1 MKTHSHYK
9 SPHIIITLS
18 LVVTAAA
25 SLLIYHY
32 TYANEVYPRVRIG
45 SLDIGGQT
53 KSETADT
60 LDKKI
65 DEEIGQGFKFIY
77 KNKTV
82 LINPVIIAPE
92 DPDLTYTLVYF
103 DTERMAREAFSFGH
117 NGNLLSNLSNTLKS
131 LVTGK
136 QLPVYYTL
144 NNKEFLNTLRVNFK
158 EFGSPAKNA
167 NLVFSDGKF
176 TITPEQSGKRLLFD
190 KALKELRDQINNL
203 NFEPIELELAYE
215 EPEVTKAAGEI
226 FRKEAEKILAI
237 SPLKLTYNKQSWT
250 ISRELF
256 ASWLTLA
263 GNGGKVSLTLNGS
276 RVDEFLNNIA
286 KEIDVLPKDAKFRLE
301 GGRVV
306 EFQASR
312 DGQRLDKEA
321 TFANLIKSLFEEK
334 KNELR
339 LVVDLVPPLITT
351 ANVNN
356 LGIKELIG
364 KATTSF
370 AGSPKNRRFN
380 ISVGVEKLNG
390 LLIIPGE
397 EFSLIKALGEISEET
412 GYKSELVIKGDKTI
426 PEFGGGLCQIGTTIF
441 RVALNSGLP
450 ILERRNHSY
459 RVPYYEPPV
468 GLDATIYNPAPDLK
482 FKNDTDGYILIRAY
496 IEESALNFEFWGLG
510 NDRQI
515 EISKPDVYNRV
526 PPPPK
531 KVIETEDLPPGK
543 EKCTERAHEGA
554 DAKFTYKVTY
564 PDGRVVEKVFRS
576 HYRPWGEVC
585 LVGKK
590 PVGEIKSLE
599 QPKT

>member
-1 MKTHSHYK
+1 MAHSHYK

-18 LVVTAAA
+18 LFVAALA

-45 SLDIGGQT
+45 SLDVGGQT
-53 KSETADT
+53 KSEAADT

-92 DPDLTYTLVYF
+92 DPDLTYTLIYF

-117 NGNLLSNLSNTLKS
+117 SGNLLLNLGNTLKS
-131 LVTGK
+131 LVAGK
-136 QLPVYYTL
+136 ELPVYYTL
-144 NNKEFLNTLRVNFK
+144 NDKEFLNTLRVNFK
-158 EFGSPAKNA
+158 EFESPAKNA
-167 NLVFSDGKF
+167 NLVYSGGKF
-176 TITPEQSGKRLLFD
+176 TVTTEQSGQRLLFD
-190 KALKELRDQINNL
+190 KAIQELRNQINNL
-203 NFEPIELELAYE
+203 DFQPIELELTFH
-215 EPEVTKAAGEI
+215 EPEVTKVTGET
-226 FRKEAEKILAI
+226 FRTEAEKILAI
-237 SPLKLTYNKQSWT
+237 APLKLTYNKKSWAA
-250 ISRELF
+250 SRELL
-256 ASWLTLA
+256 ASWLTLE

-276 RVDEFLNNIA
+276 KIDEFLNNVA
-286 KEIDVLPKDAKFRLE
+286 REVDVLARDAKFRLE
-301 GGRVV
+301 NGRVV

-312 DGQRLDKEA
+312 DGERLNKEA
-321 TFANLIKSLFEEK
+321 IFTNLIKLLFEDK
-334 KNELR
+334 KNEIP
-339 LVVDLVPPLITT
+339 LVVELAPPLITT

-364 KATTSF
+364 KAATSF
-370 AGSPKNRRFN
+370 AGSPKNRKFN
-380 ISVGVEKLNG
+380 IGVGVEKLNG

-397 EFSLIKALGEISEET
+397 EFSLIKSLGEISEET

-426 PEFGGGLCQIGTTIF
+426 PEFGGGLCQIGTTVF
-441 RVALNSGLP
+441 RAALNSGLP

-482 FKNDTDGYILIRAY
+482 FKNDTDGYILIQARVDGN
-496 IEESALNFEFWGLG
+496 ALSFEFWGLRDG
-510 NDRQI
+510 RTA
-515 EISKPDVYNRV
+515 EIGDPVVYNRV

-531 KVIETEDLPPGK
+531 QVIETEDLPPGK

-554 DAKFTYKVTY
+554 DAKFTYKVAY
-564 PDGRVVEKVFRS
+564 SDGRVEEKVFRS
-576 HYRPWGEVC
+576 HYRPWAEVC

-590 PVGEIKSLE
+590 KVDSVPATT
-599 QPKT
+599 Q